1 MALSQALL
9 QALNNDE
16 EPLGKRL
23 RIAENALK
31 SPEFVVQHKE
41 ALLLKWIVS
50 VSSKEHSIENG
61 ALWDHIITWLAS
73 GEFMDLTQNCITN
86 DDMFSIM
93 QVFQNALLDKNV
105 SQISIQNVDH
115 KEKILKS
122 VQLLCSKKVFQQYFK
137 YNLEMYCRLL
147 ACSLEN
153 LNTESSFL
161 EFFETPFLFCK
172 HLVDI
177 DGFSKQFLTTLY
189 DAFVGK
195 VLQFHGNS
203 HVFLETVKIIERCLL
218 YGHFNEFQS
227 FFDRI
232 FDDENTA
239 NGTEHNLTPLPKSV
253 FKHLVSGFRAND
265 SPTATSFKL
274 FFSAF
279 CSTSKDSQ
287 YSFKCFILLVHLL
300 KFDVSADFR
309 IKTPFKR
316 TLSIQLS
323 KSLQVLLELLDAL
336 SARNFDDS
344 VVAKL
349 SQTEFLRKM
358 LKSLMALNILN
369 STVFEII
376 IKCISI
382 NPLLIEPLISSL
394 AVFVMLRN
402 HHKCEALYEK
412 VVIAIFEVFAKLHR
426 VENLVSKLIPALK
439 WAFISNAAPDVTQ
452 VFEFNG
458 ERDVATSPREILPV
472 GDVFTENILAYFT
485 SCLIQLASWQVINVF
500 KTMLHH
506 LKNTVEEF
514 SRGDFDDKDSNGFVF
529 LELLG
534 SLTTCLLQSIRIA
547 DHAIP
552 QNVVTKFVSGLDELR
567 SILKCFGASL
577 LQREHNQVT
586 MRTFLSL
593 AYVWA
598 EIYATLAYYS
608 INNEVQVPTQPD
620 RTHSATDL
628 TYLQSYMDV
637 KEWQTIEQRISN
649 FGKYPCKTLLQK
661 LYIQKAKAMVVLEK
675 KPSEDVLNNIATIIT
690 AHLDDT
696 WEELVKDKFVV
707 NAIFPKMDT
716 VSLTLL
722 AEHLMENQKLFA
734 ENHVKDSINLCNAMA
749 YVALSKINK
758 LFTRKRKMDLEG
770 GKPMSSMVFSL
781 FGNDAFFTSSKTFD
795 MTGIVER
802 AKSIFETPEHTC
814 LSALKSKETQLR
826 INLGILK
833 KLPLIYSESHIQ
845 KCMLLFLMALNRDI
859 DACSDTVKTELE
871 DLIIGIVQA
880 YKWPL
885 SELFNLH
892 TLGAQVLSNFARYC
906 LLFSLVI
913 DNAFKDESSISSA
926 EPLISS
932 IAKKLEKPKH
942 LSACLVVLQAINKVK
957 KSKLDAALKDEI
969 NRYKEKILKK
979 LSKLV
984 CQSDYLVEVYAICLK
999 HYFSAEKES
1008 ETLIRL
1014 VEKLESYIEYA
1025 LANICEENKYG
1036 CLMLFI
1042 LLLQNRT
1049 QLDCVKDDMVLKIWN
1064 SCKRIN
1070 MDPNFAHLVSLVVSQ
1085 IPIQEFQVIMQD
1097 LGDSTEEAVKSQSST
1112 QLVQHLKTWESILA
1126 CDVNAIK
1133 MNIYQRALERLIS
1146 RLLPLLNSSAT
1157 QAPLE
1162 SIINLLQRVLQT
1174 QHFILSPPLVD
1185 MLLMAPMIL
1194 MKNCVKD
1201 FEAAFNLSISVL
1213 EMFLKARNAIVMAR
1227 LPVYLQ
1233 QYRGLLKAITNRS
1246 NSDKSSADKIE
1257 VKTASDCVHRFE
1269 KLTKS
1274 LVACKRDMGR
1284 TAVFLIAD
1292 ILEQYE
1298 RINLYPEVKLHLN
1311 NCVYSLI
1318 SLCDHH
1324 AISYLMRVLSNASTE
1339 MFKIMYDHYKKY
1351 YKFTGKV

>member
-1 MALSQALL
+1 
-9 QALNNDE
+9 
-16 EPLGKRL
+16 
-23 RIAENALK
+23 
-31 SPEFVVQHKE
+31 
-41 ALLLKWIVS
+41 
-50 VSSKEHSIENG
+50 
-61 ALWDHIITWLAS
+61 
-73 GEFMDLTQNCITN
+73 
-86 DDMFSIM
+86 
-93 QVFQNALLDKNV
+93 
-105 SQISIQNVDH
+105 
-115 KEKILKS
+115 
-122 VQLLCSKKVFQQYFK
+122 
-137 YNLEMYCRLL
+137 
-147 ACSLEN
+147 
-153 LNTESSFL
+153 
-161 EFFETPFLFCK
+161 
-172 HLVDI
+172 
-177 DGFSKQFLTTLY
+177 
-189 DAFVGK
+189 
-195 VLQFHGNS
+195 
-203 HVFLETVKIIERCLL
+203 
-218 YGHFNEFQS
+218 
-227 FFDRI
+227 
-232 FDDENTA
+232 
-239 NGTEHNLTPLPKSV
+239 
-253 FKHLVSGFRAND
+253 
-265 SPTATSFKL
+265 
-274 FFSAF
+274 
-279 CSTSKDSQ
+279 
-287 YSFKCFILLVHLL
+287 
-300 KFDVSADFR
+300 
-309 IKTPFKR
+309 
-316 TLSIQLS
+316 
-323 KSLQVLLELLDAL
+323 
-336 SARNFDDS
+336 
-344 VVAKL
+344 
-349 SQTEFLRKM
+349 
-358 LKSLMALNILN
+358 
-369 STVFEII
+369 
-376 IKCISI
+376 
-382 NPLLIEPLISSL
+382 
-394 AVFVMLRN
+394 
-402 HHKCEALYEK
+402 
-412 VVIAIFEVFAKLHR
+412 
-426 VENLVSKLIPALK
+426 
-439 WAFISNAAPDVTQ
+439 
-452 VFEFNG
+452 
-458 ERDVATSPREILPV
+458 
-472 GDVFTENILAYFT
+472 
-485 SCLIQLASWQVINVF
+485 
-500 KTMLHH
+500 
-506 LKNTVEEF
+506 
-514 SRGDFDDKDSNGFVF
+514 
-529 LELLG
+529 
-534 SLTTCLLQSIRIA
+534 
-547 DHAIP
+547 
-552 QNVVTKFVSGLDELR
+552 
-567 SILKCFGASL
+567 
-577 LQREHNQVT
+577 

-770 GKPMSSMVFSL
+770 GKPM
-781 FGNDAFFTSSKTFD
+781 
-795 MTGIVER
+795 
-802 AKSIFETPEHTC
+802 
-814 LSALKSKETQLR
+814 
-826 INLGILK
+826 
-833 KLPLIYSESHIQ
+833 SESHIQ